1 MKEEYGY
8 PNDEE
13 LEAMIAEVEQKAMI
27 APPVYLKDQIMD
39 EIRKAAE
46 PAAIVTYPHETG
58 IIKKTENKKRVI
70 ISQKER
76 ERREKKARVQF
87 MLYSAKII
95 AAAAA
100 AVMCLAV
107 VPMDA
112 GRAMVISPDDSLET
126 RISKDVEKYKE
137 EQQRI
142 EKELEEEIQNGQGSI
157 SGENKDNKNQNGGG
171 DKGAK
176 KRELIK
182 DKLEIEKSGNVS
194 QIINSIST
202 LFGTEE

>member
-13 LEAMIAEVEQKAMI
+13 LKTMIAEVEQKAMI
-27 APPVYLKDQIMD
+27 APPVYLKDQIMN

-46 PAAIVTYPHETG
+46 PTATVMYTHETG
-58 IIKKTENKKRVI
+58 ITKKTGNKKRE
-70 ISQKER
+70 ISSPEER
-76 ERREKKARVQF
+76 EHREKKARMQF

-107 VPMDA
+107 VPMDT
-112 GRAMVISPDDSLET
+112 GRAVVISADDSLET
-126 RISKDVEKYKE
+126 RISKDVERYKE

-142 EKELEEEIQNGQGSI
+142 EKELEEEILNGQGSMN
-157 SGENKDNKNQNGGG
+157 SGNKGAENQNDGS
-171 DKGAK
+171 DKGVK
-176 KRELIK
+176 KSEFIR
-182 DKLEIEKSGNVS
+182 DKLGIEKSGNVS
-194 QIINSIST
+194 QIISNIST